1 MNTLAETASYSEY
14 KLTQPPPFNHILDH
28 ILTIFWIIFWTYFG
42 SHLTKIWTIFWT
54 IFLPYFGSYWP
65 YFGHILNIFRPCF
78 WPYFDHNLT
87 IFWTIFWPYFEHILD
102 QFWPYSSIQKSNRG
116 QVICHI
122 MSTWHYQIWSYNRF
136 GDAFLVR
143 ISAIMLDCFHDLLR
157 LFISYMDGCENVDE
171 LVKGKR
177 GHLSKEPASALKFK
191 TCHFHSD

>member
-87 IFWTIFWPYFEHILD
+87 IFWTIFLPYFGPCFGPCFVPYFDHIS
-102 QFWPYSSIQKSNRG
+102 Y
-116 QVICHI
+116 V
-122 MSTWHYQIWSYNRF
+122 STWHFFFRDYLRMGRGTGTKFFILLWKNLIIKVSENIY
-136 GDAFLVR
+136 
-143 ISAIMLDCFHDLLR
+143 LDIFV
-157 LFISYMDGCENVDE
+157 IPSVQY
-171 LVKGKR
+171 
-177 GHLSKEPASALKFK
+177 
-191 TCHFHSD
+191 